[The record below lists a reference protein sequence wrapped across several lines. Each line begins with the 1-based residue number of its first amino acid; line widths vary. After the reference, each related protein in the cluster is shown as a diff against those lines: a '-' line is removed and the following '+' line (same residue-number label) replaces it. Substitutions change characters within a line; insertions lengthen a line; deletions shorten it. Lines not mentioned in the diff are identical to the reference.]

1 MAEKVTITKD
11 NFESEVV
18 KSDIPV
24 LLDFW
29 AEWCMPCRMV
39 DPIVEEIAEAY
50 DGKLKVGSV
59 DVDAEPDLA
68 GRFNVMSIP
77 TLMVFNGGEIAG
89 QRVGAI
95 PKPAIEEMFQE
106 LIDG

>member
-1 MAEKVTITKD
+1 MSGKITITSD
-11 NFESEVV
+11 NFEAEVV
-18 KSDIPV
+18 SSDVPV

-29 AEWCMPCRMV
+29 AEWCMPCKMV
-39 DPIVEEIAEAY
+39 EPVVEEIAAAY

-77 TLMVFNGGEIAG
+77 TIMVFNGGEVAG

-95 PKPAIEEMFQE
+95 PRPAIEEMFKD
-106 LIDG
+106 LIGA

>member
-1 MAEKVTITKD
+1 MAEKVTITND

-18 KSDIPV
+18 KSEIPV

-39 DPIVEEIAEAY
+39 DPIVKEIAEAY

-95 PKPAIEEMFQE
+95 PKPAIEEMFQD